1 MKKYIYILTYS
12 LITLIFSSCEG
23 FLEKEPLTTLSSSTF
38 WNTENDLRLALN
50 NQYQEMNRD
59 WNLDN
64 WSVDCFADVG
74 NNISSGTYTAPNT
87 DDRWTKPYKQIRI
100 SNDFLENYEKAPISE
115 DLKNRY
121 AGEARFFRA
130 YFYYQLITRFG
141 DVILSTQTLDLN
153 SPELYAGR
161 TSKEDILKL
170 MMEDLTYAETH
181 IPLKSELKSD
191 VGRITKGAVQAFTA
205 RVCLY
210 YGTWYKFRGETV
222 LAQEYLQK
230 AKEAAK
236 RCIDSNQYALYS
248 DYRNL
253 FLYPGEDSDEH
264 VLSYRYDEASDT
276 YNARI
281 RSVIIDFRQEPTKF
295 IADAFLCKDGLPI
308 EKSAYKVEYLP
319 LGKEFDN
326 RDPRMA
332 LTIWRPGDSFRG
344 EPFLPNLSNQTRT
357 GYMFKK
363 YGDEQSMELMSSRI
377 DEILIRY
384 AEVLLT
390 YAEATYELNDQIS
403 DADLDISINTLR
415 NRFFDDPNKLPALTN
430 AFIKEHGL
438 DMREEIR
445 RERRVELV
453 SESLRYDDLIRWKIA
468 ETELPQEILGAK
480 FDQSSYPEMIP
491 DKDINLNKDGFII
504 VQSGKSRMFNATKDY
519 LFPLPLRELTLNS
532 NLEQNPNW

>member
-1 MKKYIYILTYS
+1 MRKYMYIWMCAVACLF
-12 LITLIFSSCEG
+12 LGGCQD
-23 FLEKEPLTTLSSSTF
+23 FLERDPLTTLSSGSF
-38 WNTENDLRLALN
+38 WNTEKDLRMALN
-50 NQYQEMNRD
+50 KQYQEMSRD
-59 WNLDN
+59 YNLDN
-64 WSVDCFADVG
+64 WSADCFADIG
-74 NNISSGTYTAPNT
+74 NNVSSGTYAAPNT
-87 DDRWTKPYKQIRI
+87 DDKWTKPYKQIRI
-100 SNDFLENYEKAPISE
+100 SNEFLENYQKAAITD

-130 YFYYQLITRFG
+130 YFYYRLITRFG
-141 DVILSTQTLDLN
+141 DAILTTHTMDTD
-153 SPELYAGR
+153 SPELYAKR
-161 TSKEDILKL
+161 TPKEEILEL
-170 MMEDLTYAETH
+170 MMEDLDFAETH
-181 IPLKSELKSD
+181 IPLKNDMKTD

-210 YGTWYKFRGETV
+210 YGTWYKFRGETS
-222 LAQEYLQK
+222 LGKEYLER
-230 AKEAAK
+230 AKNAAK
-236 RCIDSNQYALYS
+236 RCMDSNQYTLYP

-264 VLSYRYDEASDT
+264 ILSYRYDEASDT
-276 YNARI
+276 YNGRI

-308 EKSAYKVEYLP
+308 GKSAYKTEYLP
-319 LGKEFDN
+319 LGKEFEN

-332 LTIWRPGDSFRG
+332 LTLWKPGDPFRG
-344 EPFLPNLSNQTRT
+344 EPFVPNLSNQTRT

-363 YGDEQSMELMSSRI
+363 YGDEQSMEILASRI

-390 YAEATYELNDQIS
+390 YAEAVYELNNGIS

-415 NRFFDDPNKLPALTN
+415 NRFAGHPDQLPSLTN
-430 AFIKEHGL
+430 AFVTEHGL

-453 SESLRYDDLIRWKIA
+453 SESLRYDDLIRWKTA
-468 ETELPQEILGAK
+468 EKELPREILGAK
-480 FDQSSYPEMIP
+480 FDASVYPDMVP
-491 DKDINLNKDGFII
+491 GKDINLNPEGFII
-504 VQSGKSRMFNATKDY
+504 VQAGKSRMFDPEKDY
-519 LFPLPLRELTLNS
+519 LFPLPLREISLNS